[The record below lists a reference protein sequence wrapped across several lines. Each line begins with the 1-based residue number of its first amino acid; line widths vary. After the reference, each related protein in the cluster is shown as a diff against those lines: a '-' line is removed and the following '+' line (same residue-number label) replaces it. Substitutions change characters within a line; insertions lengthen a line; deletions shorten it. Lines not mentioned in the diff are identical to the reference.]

1 MIIFI
6 LLFFLGTDI
15 GLKTSFGTSSFCGV
29 CCPIAVII
37 SFIELATLFI

>member
-1 MIIFI
+1 MISVL
-6 LLFFLGTDI
+6 LLFRGTDI